1 MSKPIAASPLR
12 LTAPPAVYRQRRARL
27 AAQLTRPLVL
37 FAGHAPAR
45 NLPSNAHPFR
55 AGSSYLY
62 FGGPPLENAALFIEP
77 GSDGDAGCT
86 LVRPTWGVEDAIWVG
101 DPLPDEV
108 LVEAAGL
115 ERGRLIAPDQLPW
128 LLTGHDA
135 AYLAPPAPETLALA
149 ARLEL
154 APASP
159 DERAAIVNLRL
170 VKDEHELAAMRR
182 AAEVTVAA
190 HRAALAAAVPGRREA
205 DVAAAFHAVLVAHE
219 CQPSFTP
226 IISIRGEIFHGVG
239 HSNLLTEGAL
249 LLIDGG
255 AEEPGGYAGDC
266 TRTVPV
272 GGHWSPIQRHL
283 YDTVRRA
290 NEAAT
295 AAAVPGARWR
305 HVHELAA
312 RVICEGLIAA
322 ELLRGD
328 PAELA
333 ARNAHALFF
342 PHGLGH
348 LIGLDVHDMRDF
360 GDVAGYPPGRSRPT
374 EFGTKFLRFDRDLE
388 PGLTAT
394 VEPGIYFNPAIWSCD
409 ELVQPL
415 ADVVDRRRVDALL
428 RDRFGGIRIEHTICV
443 RAAGGPEILTA
454 GLPTDADQ
462 LTMLLGNT

>member
-1 MSKPIAASPLR
+1 MSQPADTPTLR
-12 LTAPPAVYRQRRARL
+12 ATAPPEVYRRRRARL
-27 AAQLTRPLVL
+27 AAELTRPLVL

-62 FGGPPLENAALFIEP
+62 FGGPPVENAVLVIEP
-77 GSDGDAGCT
+77 GSDGDAGCI
-86 LVRPTWGVEDAIWVG
+86 LVRPTWGVEEAIWIG
-101 DPLPDEV
+101 EPPADDALAG
-108 LVEAAGL
+108 AAGL
-115 ERGRLIAPDQLPW
+115 APSRLIAPDGLAP
-128 LLTGHDA
+128 LLAGRDA
-135 AYLAPPAPETLALA
+135 AFLSPPAPETLALA

-154 APASP
+154 APANT
-159 DERAAIVNLRL
+159 DERAAIVTLRL

-182 AAEVTVAA
+182 AAAVTVAA
-190 HRAALAAAVPGRREA
+190 HRAALAAVVPGRREA

-226 IISIRGEIFHGVG
+226 IISVRGEIFHGVG
-239 HSNLLTEGAL
+239 HSNRLTEGAL

-255 AEEPGGYAGDC
+255 AEEPGGYVGDC

-272 GGHWSPIQRHL
+272 GGRWSLIQRHL

-290 NEAAT
+290 NEAAL

-312 RVICEGLIAA
+312 RVICEGLVAA

-328 PAELA
+328 PAELV

-342 PHGLGH
+342 PHGVGH

-360 GDVAGYPPGRSRPT
+360 GDVAGYPPGRTRPK
-374 EFGTKFLRFDRDLE
+374 EFGGKFLRFDRDLE
-388 PGLTAT
+388 PGMTVT
-394 VEPGIYFNPAIWSCD
+394 VEPGIYLNPLIWCCD
-409 ELVQPL
+409 ELVQPV
-415 ADVVDRRRVDALL
+415 ADVVDRNRVDALL
-428 RDRFGGIRIEHTICV
+428 RDRFGGIRIEHTVAV

-454 GLPTDADQ
+454 GVPTDPEQ
-462 LTMLLGNT
+462 VTELLGSR